1 MICMGSSS
9 IDLQASVEDTFPKIQ
24 QRIGTSG
31 FEIKSVVPNQTII
44 AEGGREFK
52 WSWMILF
59 IILLWPAAIIYYF
72 TRKMS
77 SVSITITPSKE
88 VGCKVIITSNGIKGD
103 QVMQMIVDI
112 LK

>member
-1 MICMGSSS
+1 MGSRS

-31 FEIKSVVPNQTII
+31 FEIKTIVPNQTII

-52 WSWMILF
+52 WRWMILF
-59 IILLWPAAIIYYF
+59 IILVWPAAIIYYF

-88 VGCKVIITSNGIKGD
+88 TGCKVTITSNGKKGD
-103 QVMQMIVDI
+103 EVMQMIVDI
-112 LK
+112 LQ